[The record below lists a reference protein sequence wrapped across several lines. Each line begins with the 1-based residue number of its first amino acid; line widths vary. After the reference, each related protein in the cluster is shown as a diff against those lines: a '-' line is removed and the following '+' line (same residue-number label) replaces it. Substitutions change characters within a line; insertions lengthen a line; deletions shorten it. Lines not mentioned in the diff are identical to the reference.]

1 MPDPSAGEVG
11 GVFAGVVALFALI
24 GGGIKYL
31 LGWDERLKA
40 TRYEKLESWQRE
52 LERRERQIDDQQA
65 EYYKKIEAELATFR
79 AQNAA
84 LVGAYQLI
92 VAALRMENPN
102 SPALGQADELLKS
115 AFPLDPIVPPP
126 IAGLLRKIP

>member
-1 MPDPSAGEVG
+1 MPDPSAGEIG
-11 GVFAGVVALFALI
+11 GMFAGVVALLVAVGKGVGWI
-24 GGGIKYL
+24 
-31 LGWDERLKA
+31 LGWDERRKA
-40 TRYEKLESWQRE
+40 TRYEKLEAWQRE
-52 LERRERQIDDQQA
+52 LEARERQVDDRQA
-65 EYYKKIEAELATFR
+65 EHYAKIEAELATFR

-92 VAALRMENPN
+92 VAALRLENPS

-126 IAGLLRKIP
+126 IAGLLGKIP